1 MSALSFLLA
10 CSPAIDSAA
19 EDYAEVREAVSD
31 GGSWKIAYL
40 PDPDPVPFNEIFGLE
55 ISIESLAGLPVT
67 DLDVTVDATMPEH
80 GHGMNTAP
88 QLSLSDQGQL
98 TVEGML
104 FHMEGYWELS
114 VLLEASQGS
123 EETLFAIECC
133 Q

>member
-55 ISIESLAGLPVT
+55 ISIVGCLGL
-67 DLDVTVDATMPEH
+67 VDNLVRLGEH
-80 GHGMNTAP
+80 RDEEVDEGHREEEEVK
-88 QLSLSDQGQL
+88 
-98 TVEGML
+98 VE
-104 FHMEGYWELS
+104 EGL
-114 VLLEASQGS
+114 VLED
-123 EETLFAIECC
+123 
-133 Q
+133 